1 MNINTK
7 VKLCCCQKMP
17 IVALGVW
24 QSGKDTKQ
32 AVLDALKAG
41 YRHIDTAACYGN
53 EEAVGMAIKESGIP
67 EKKSLLL
74 QNYGMMILENTALKK
89 RFKKVCVDCR
99 LIM

>member
-17 IVALGVW
+17 VVALGVW

-41 YRHIDTAACYGN
+41 YRHIDTATCYGN

-67 EKKSLLL
+67 REEIFITTKLWNDDIRKHRTKEALQESLV
-74 QNYGMMILENTALKK
+74 
-89 RFKKVCVDCR
+89 R
-99 LIM
+99 

>member
-1 MNINTK
+1 MNQNTK

-17 IVALGVW
+17 IIALGVW

-53 EEAVGMAIKESGIP
+53 EKLLERLSKKVEYQ
-67 EKKSLLL
+67 EKISLLR
-74 QNYGMMILENTALKK
+74 QNYGMMISELEIHA
-89 RFKKVCVDCR
+89 RPY
-99 LIM
+99 